1 MFFLYSA
8 LGVLKDLVALQKN
21 LLEPVFYAVKR
32 FELSF
37 YRNQLIHLFIHEA
50 IVAVTMYT
58 RIKIGGAKSIQQISQ
73 TELLDEVTF
82 LSRLLKTDF
91 IYNPGDIES
100 NLENTLEYL
109 KVSPHFKG
117 TKHPIDSTHTLVRN
131 GPLTFSSHLH
141 PIRNQT

>member
-1 MFFLYSA
+1 MDILYPYSA

-58 RIKIGGAKSIQQISQ
+58 RIKIGGAKSTQQISQ
-73 TELLDEVTF
+73 TELLNEVTF

-91 IYNPGDIES
+91 IYNPGDIQS

-109 KVSPHFKG
+109 KVSSCFRH
-117 TKHPIDSTHTLVRN
+117 DVSNR
-131 GPLTFSSHLH
+131 
-141 PIRNQT
+141 

>member
-1 MFFLYSA
+1 MNFSA
-8 LGVLKDLVALQKN
+8 LGVLKDLVACQKN

-58 RIKIGGAKSIQQISQ
+58 RIKIGGAKSTQFISQ
-73 TELLDEVTF
+73 TELLNEVTF
-82 LSRLLKTDF
+82 MSRLLKTDF

-100 NLENTLEYL
+100 NLKHTLEYL
-109 KVSPHFKG
+109 KVYVLK
-117 TKHPIDSTHTLVRN
+117 
-131 GPLTFSSHLH
+131 
-141 PIRNQT
+141 